1 MNFLKT
7 VFFSGICLSSFVVQG
22 QNPLRANGQTINN
35 ERCIEIKYTSEDLE
49 ATKELQSAVLE
60 ATIIDDCIELKIR
73 WGGCDGNIEFVTDG
87 KIVSSPKPK
96 MNFKLN
102 WIEPSTCKALME
114 VLVTFDLSAYKK
126 NIQENKAI
134 ISILGTDVQLK
145 YKN

>member
-1 MNFLKT
+1 
-7 VFFSGICLSSFVVQG
+7 
-22 QNPLRANGQTINN
+22 
-35 ERCIEIKYTSEDLE
+35 
-49 ATKELQSAVLE
+49 
-60 ATIIDDCIELKIR
+60 
-73 WGGCDGNIEFVTDG
+73 
-87 KIVSSPKPK
+87 

-126 NIQENKAI
+126 MIQENKAV